1 MNKVLEMEFHRELD
15 VSRSVAFWN
24 YWDHEH
30 LDVVHDGYRKSDILY
45 EKNNVMLRIDDV
57 NIPIPF
63 LPFITL
69 RTLIFMVQEDEN
81 TLYTYAVQMGIV
93 SKTTIKIEETKKD
106 YCHFTMNYKFELNGW
121 RAILRPLLKKLIPIW
136 NERVWDEDLPL
147 KIRRQKVLRNNFKDF
162 YGLPKKMQDRE
173 YHELIEDIKLPIK
186 RPRKSSRDNHPMK
199 E

>member
-1 MNKVLEMEFHRELD
+1 MNKILEMEFYRELN

-45 EKNNVMLRIDDV
+45 EKKNVMLRIDYV
-57 NIPIPF
+57 NIPIPL

-69 RTLIFMVQEDEN
+69 RTVIFMVQEDEN

-93 SKTTIKIEETKKD
+93 SKTTIKIEEIKKD

-121 RAILRPLLKKLIPIW
+121 RVILRPLLRKLIPIW
-136 NERVWDEDLPL
+136 NERVWREDLPL

-162 YGLPKKMQDRE
+162 HGLPEEIKDRE
-173 YHELIEDIKLPIK
+173 YHEAIEDLKLPIR
-186 RPRKSSRDNHPMK
+186 RPRKSARDKHPMK

>member
-1 MNKVLEMEFHRELD
+1 
-15 VSRSVAFWN
+15 
-24 YWDHEH
+24 
-30 LDVVHDGYRKSDILY
+30 
-45 EKNNVMLRIDDV
+45 
-57 NIPIPF
+57 
-63 LPFITL
+63 
-69 RTLIFMVQEDEN
+69 MVQEDEN

-93 SKTTIKIEETKKD
+93 SKTTIKIEEIKKD

-162 YGLPKKMQDRE
+162 YGLPKKIQDRDYNE
-173 YHELIEDIKLPIK
+173 VIEDIKLPVK

-199 E
+199 G

>member
-1 MNKVLEMEFHRELD
+1 MNKVLEIEFYRELN

-57 NIPIPF
+57 NIPIPL

-93 SKTTIKIEETKKD
+93 SKTTIKIEEIKKD

-121 RAILRPLLKKLIPIW
+121 RVILRPLLRKLIPIW
-136 NERVWDEDLPL
+136 NERVWQEDLPL

-173 YHELIEDIKLPIK
+173 YHEVIEDIKLPIK

>member
-63 LPFITL
+63 IPFITL

-93 SKTTIKIEETKKD
+93 SKTTIKIEEIKKD
-106 YCHFTMNYKFELNGW
+106 YCHFTMKYKFELNGW

-173 YHELIEDIKLPIK
+173 YHEVIEDIKLPVK

-199 E
+199 G

>member
-63 LPFITL
+63 IPFITL

-93 SKTTIKIEETKKD
+93 SKTTIKIEEIKKD

>member
-63 LPFITL
+63 IPFITL

-81 TLYTYAVQMGIV
+81 TFIHMRCRW
-93 SKTTIKIEETKKD
+93 E
-106 YCHFTMNYKFELNGW
+106 
-121 RAILRPLLKKLIPIW
+121 
-136 NERVWDEDLPL
+136 
-147 KIRRQKVLRNNFKDF
+147 
-162 YGLPKKMQDRE
+162 
-173 YHELIEDIKLPIK
+173 
-186 RPRKSSRDNHPMK
+186 
-199 E
+199 

>member
-63 LPFITL
+63 IPFITL

-93 SKTTIKIEETKKD
+93 SKTTIKIEEIKKD

-173 YHELIEDIKLPIK
+173 YHEVIEDIKLPVK

-199 E
+199 G

>member
-1 MNKVLEMEFHRELD
+1 MNTVLEMEFHRELD

-45 EKNNVMLRIDDV
+45 EKSNVMLRIDDV

-63 LPFITL
+63 IPFITL
-69 RTLIFMVQEDEN
+69 RTLIFMVQEDEK

-93 SKTTIKIEETKKD
+93 SKTTIKIEEIKKD

-121 RAILRPLLKKLIPIW
+121 RVILRPLLKKLIPIW
-136 NERVWDEDLPL
+136 NERVWEEDLPL

-173 YHELIEDIKLPIK
+173 YHEVIEDIKLPVK

>member
-1 MNKVLEMEFHRELD
+1 MNKVLEMEFCRELN

-57 NIPIPF
+57 NIPIPL

-69 RTLIFMVQEDEN
+69 RTLIFMVQEDET

-93 SKTTIKIEETKKD
+93 SKTTIKIDEIKKD
-106 YCHFTMNYKFELNGW
+106 YCRFTMNYKFDLNGW
-121 RAILRPLLKKLIPIW
+121 RVILRPLLRKLIPIW
-136 NERVWDEDLPL
+136 NERVWQEELPL

-162 YGLPKKMQDRE
+162 FGLPKKIKDRE
-173 YHELIEDIKLPIK
+173 YHEVIEDIKLPVR
-186 RPRKSSRDNHPMK
+186 RPRKSSRDNHPLK
-199 E
+199 G